1 MDLETRVTNIENM
14 LASVMN
20 NISNNKFYTDADVAG
35 VRKDVADVTPY
46 TETKKGYYGERSKTF
61 YDVPEGN
68 VSVFFDDFMGTYTVR
83 RVENRITLE
92 FDPLTKETNITISI
106 Q

>member
-1 MDLETRVTNIENM
+1 MDIEKRVTNLENM
-14 LASVMN
+14 MASLAKTITN
-20 NISNNKFYTDADVAG
+20 NRLYTDADFSG
-35 VRKDVADVTPY
+35 VRQSVSEITPY

-68 VSVFFDDFMGTYTVR
+68 VTVFFDDFMGNYTVR

-106 Q
+106 K